1 MVNVSIRKNLTF
13 VASKQPGQCRR
24 EAGVHE
30 RSSGVHRSF
39 RSLCDTSQRKE
50 PDWARSTVCSRPMHA
65 RHGTAMPRNRTLN
78 SRSLEGIRQGEGSG
92 GVTAEVSPSPRPP
105 LPRSSERGHPWL
117 LPAAGR
123 GWRLV
128 SALPALC
135 PCPSPS
141 RGRRES
147 MARHGYLGRGRAYAA
162 RFIPPR
168 PSPR

>member
-30 RSSGVHRSF
+30 RSSGVHRPF
-39 RSLCDTSQRKE
+39 RSVCDTSQRKE
-50 PDWARSTVCSRPMHA
+50 PDWTRSTVCSRPMHA

-78 SRSLEGIRQGEGSG
+78 SRSLEEIRQGEGSG
-92 GVTAEVSPSPRPP
+92 GVTAEVSPSPRP
-105 LPRSSERGHPWL
+105 LFL
-117 LPAAGR
+117 AAQ
-123 GWRLV
+123 
-128 SALPALC
+128 SAAIHGCFPQPEGVGAWYRQPPPSP

-147 MARHGYLGRGRAYAA
+147 MARYGYLGRGRAYAA